1 MRKEITKDQYKTL
14 AVLTTVVSALLAF
27 FTLYFVLLAA
37 YVPSGSMLPTFQL
50 GDIAISY
57 KLNAAENIQREDIVF
72 FKPRTEAN
80 EGFISRRST
89 PYVKRV
95 IGLPGDTI
103 EISGGVLYVNGEPQ
117 IRDYTAEE
125 AIAGNFGPITVP
137 ENNFFMM
144 GDNRNYSQDSRF
156 IGPIPAENII
166 GKVFWYTR
174 NPILSFLEKHVS
186 L

>member
-14 AVLTTVVSALLAF
+14 TIMATVVAFLLAF
-27 FTLYFVLLAA
+27 LTLRYVLLAA
-37 YVPSGSMLPTFQL
+37 YAPSGSMIPTFQL
-50 GDIAISY
+50 GDIAMAY
-57 KLNAAENIQREDIVF
+57 KVDAAETLQREDIAIF
-72 FKPRTEAN
+72 DPHTEAN
-80 EGFISRRST
+80 ADFISDGST

-95 IGLPGDTI
+95 IGLPGDII
-103 EISGGVLYVNGEPQ
+103 EISGGVLYVNGDPQ
-117 IRDYTAEE
+117 IRDYTTEE
-125 AIAGNFGPITVP
+125 AIAGDFGPTTVP

-144 GDNRNYSQDSRF
+144 GDNRNYSEDSRI

-174 NPILSFLEKHVS
+174 NPILSFLEKHGS